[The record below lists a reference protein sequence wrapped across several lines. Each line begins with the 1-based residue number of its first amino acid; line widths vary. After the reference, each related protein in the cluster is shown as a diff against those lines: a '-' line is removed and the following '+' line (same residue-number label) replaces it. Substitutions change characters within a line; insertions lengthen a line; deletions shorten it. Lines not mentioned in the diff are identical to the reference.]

1 MKKIIVSAFFTALFV
16 SVVFAASMVNPLK
29 VEVPLSLS
37 SDADVKKAIIA
48 GCQEKGWVPV
58 EKGYNEIDASLAVRQ
73 HNVTV
78 KIAYGKSGYSIE
90 YKDSANMNYNDK
102 KNLIHSKYN
111 QWVANLN
118 KAIQQNMDYSKN
130 DGI

>member
-1 MKKIIVSAFFTALFV
+1 MKKIIASTFLTALFA

-48 GCQEKGWVPV
+48 GCQEKGWVPA
-58 EKGYNEIDASLAVRQ
+58 EKGDNQIDAVLNLRGHS
-73 HNVTV
+73 VTV
-78 KIAYGKSGYSIE
+78 KIAYDKSGYSIE
-90 YKDSANMNYNDK
+90 YKDSSNMNYNDK

-111 QWVANLN
+111 QWVGNLN
-118 KAIQQNMDYSKN
+118 KAIRQNIDFSKT
-130 DGI
+130 GK